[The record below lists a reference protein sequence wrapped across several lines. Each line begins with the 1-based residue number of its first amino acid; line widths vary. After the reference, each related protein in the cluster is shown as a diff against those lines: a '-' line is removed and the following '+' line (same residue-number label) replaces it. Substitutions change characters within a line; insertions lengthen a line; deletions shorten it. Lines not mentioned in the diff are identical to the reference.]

1 MIVLLTLLHIVV
13 AVFLIMVVLLQTG
26 KGAEMGASFGG
37 ASNTVFG
44 SSGPA
49 NFLAKL
55 TTAAAV
61 IFMVTSLS
69 LAYIGMRRAS
79 SSGPAP
85 GGAAQ
90 IPADGHNHEIPPRG
104 ETAAGES
111 ADSPPS
117 GGPAVPAAP
126 AAP

>member
-55 TTAAAV
+55 TTVAAV
-61 IFMVTSLS
+61 IFMITSLS
-69 LAYIGMRRAS
+69 LAYIGMRRAPS
-79 SSGPAP
+79 SSPAVDV
-85 GGAAQ
+85 
-90 IPADGHNHEIPPRG
+90 PA
-104 ETAAGES
+104 S
-111 ADSPPS
+111 VPS
-117 GGPAVPAAP
+117 GGGAPPAP
-126 AAP
+126 ANP